1 MTFDRFAARVT
12 PNARFGMPKRLAAMR
27 AEKALLDD
35 LITIAL
41 DDDLVSGSG

>member
-1 MTFDRFAARVT
+1 MQ
-12 PNARFGMPKRLAAMR
+12 KRLAAMG